1 MSRGGGGGDASLIML
16 CHRIL
21 TRHRILASHKI
32 LTSNSALL
40 FGACKLAKDSPKIR
54 YCFHPPAFC
63 TKKLATVI
71 FSSQRK

>member
-16 CHRIL
+16 CHKIP
-21 TRHRILASHKI
+21 ANYKI

-54 YCFHPPAFC
+54 Y
-63 TKKLATVI
+63 
-71 FSSQRK
+71 